1 MVWNTVTAGEQF
13 FLNDFEITKL
23 ETTTPEYQYHL
34 KDHLGNVRLS
44 FTSKDET
51 VNETA
56 TYETANQNT
65 EQSQFVRYQT
75 AKRINSSLFDRTNG
89 AAPGFA
95 QRLNGSTNER
105 YGIAKSIS
113 VMPGDVIN
121 AEVFVKYV
129 DPVSSN
135 WNSALTTLMGQIA
148 ASTAGVVVDGSS
160 YTTST
165 SSFPYA
171 GLLTTTTTGAPRA
184 YLNWLVFDRNFGF
197 ITGGFRQMGSGAKET
212 GTDVAHEMLTLPAAI
227 TITQPGYVYIY
238 LSNESPTL
246 VDVFFDDFKV
256 THTKSPVIQAE
267 EYYPFG
273 LQFNSYSRENSVKNK
288 YLYNQGT
295 GEKTFN
301 TERVTDL
308 ELNVDQSKYRTYDY
322 ATGRWWQVDPKADMF
337 FSMTPY
343 NYSFNDPVRYN
354 DPEGD
359 CPTCPGA
366 FVDLMVAA
374 KLYWDRLSGAT
385 QRLASGTSGSIPSG
399 APVPNDVRQM
409 QKMMGTM
416 NDAKTVA
423 QAVVD
428 GPGRVASF
436 TDANDI
442 TVLLQGAN
450 LDGTKATTSDY
461 VFAGVGAALPISGS
475 AIKKLA
481 GGGLDVLEGITKKIS
496 NIVGDHLTDK
506 DVTGAVRDILGD
518 PVIIGGKQ
526 YDHLDEVT
534 TNLGALGTQ
543 IEKLNKAISSGDLTG
558 DVLKEAQRIRSTMQK
573 EKDRIQNLL
582 NKAEKAANE

>member
-1 MVWNTVTAGEQF
+1 VVWNTVTAGEQF

-273 LQFNSYSRENSVKNK
+273 LTFNSYSRENQLGND
-288 YLYNQGT
+288 YLYNGKEEQDELGLAWLDYGARMYMSETRRWAAVDKHTESYFSVSPYLAFANNPTLITDPTGKDILFWQFKSDGEGGGKWENVAYDKLDKKVKQAIQNFAKTKDGKAFLSQFANKGDKIGSIKFSEDGKYAKHNLNLGEFSNSIGAEGYT
-295 GEKTFN
+295 GEPIGRSLN
-301 TERVTDL
+301 GPP
-308 ELNVDQSKYRTYDY
+308 ELGEPPPGYVDFYVNLYSQMDNDSEVNY
-322 ATGRWWQVDPKADMF
+322 AETLGHEVFLHLNQYVDEF
-337 FSMTPY
+337 I
-343 NYSFNDPVRYN
+343 N
-354 DPEGD
+354 
-359 CPTCPGA
+359 A
-366 FVDLMVAA
+366 F
-374 KLYWDRLSGAT
+374 DRFGQL
-385 QRLASGTSGSIPSG
+385 
-399 APVPNDVRQM
+399 
-409 QKMMGTM
+409 
-416 NDAKTVA
+416 
-423 QAVVD
+423 
-428 GPGRVASF
+428 
-436 TDANDI
+436 
-442 TVLLQGAN
+442 
-450 LDGTKATTSDY
+450 
-461 VFAGVGAALPISGS
+461 
-475 AIKKLA
+475 
-481 GGGLDVLEGITKKIS
+481 
-496 NIVGDHLTDK
+496 
-506 DVTGAVRDILGD
+506 
-518 PVIIGGKQ
+518 
-526 YDHLDEVT
+526 
-534 TNLGALGTQ
+534 
-543 IEKLNKAISSGDLTG
+543 
-558 DVLKEAQRIRSTMQK
+558 
-573 EKDRIQNLL
+573 
-582 NKAEKAANE
+582 AANNVYKNYDQGNSNGDRDHKSMYQKTGGSRKYYEYINQLKGVLNPESVEKHVENERKKYKHLEM